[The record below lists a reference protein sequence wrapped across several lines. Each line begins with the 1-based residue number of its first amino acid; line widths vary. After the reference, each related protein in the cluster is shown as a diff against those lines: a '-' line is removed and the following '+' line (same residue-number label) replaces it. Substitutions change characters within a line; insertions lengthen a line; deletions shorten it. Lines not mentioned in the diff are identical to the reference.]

1 MSRRTW
7 FERLSVAACAL
18 PSSLQ
23 AERFRFAEAR
33 AVEHFSGLADDLM
46 GLKAGVAISPALP
59 CRRLFFNRA
68 G

>member
-7 FERLSVAACAL
+7 IERLSVAACAL

-23 AERFRFAEAR
+23 EELFRFSEAR
-33 AVEHFSGLADDLM
+33 AMEHLSGLADDLM
-46 GLKAGVAISPALP
+46 GLKAGITIPAALP
-59 CRRLFFNRA
+59 SRGLFFSRA

>member
-23 AERFRFAEAR
+23 TERFSFAEVR
-33 AVEHFSGLADDLM
+33 AVEHLSGLADDLM
-46 GLKAGVAISPALP
+46 GLKAADTIPAALP
-59 CRRLFFNRA
+59 SCGLFFSRA